1 MHILEA
7 NVTQKQQGKL
17 QLILS
22 LYHTHVYIQSQT
34 LVLGK
39 LMIYLFQKEV
49 SKIKNLCKTLSGFCL
64 DVRQRK
70 TADIFP
76 SPLFNLPLFGM
87 YYFYF
92 FQVWN
97 INILLWNHQ
106 CYCFYVDYRNLWS

>member
-64 DVRQRK
+64 GVRQIKSCR
-70 TADIFP
+70 
-76 SPLFNLPLFGM
+76 
-87 YYFYF
+87 YFSISSLQPPTF
-92 FQVWN
+92 
-97 INILLWNHQ
+97 
-106 CYCFYVDYRNLWS
+106 C